1 MAGPRI
7 PGAGSPLWSLRR
19 LLVLWLAG
27 AALRLTVLAVPPV
40 LPLIHK
46 EFGLSERAVG
56 ALSGLPVLLFGL
68 GAVAGS
74 LLIARLGARR
84 AAVVGLL
91 VVAAASAARGVGP
104 SVPMLFAMTFAM
116 AAGVAFLQPALPAL
130 VGEWF
135 PTGPGFA
142 TAVYANG
149 LLIGEAV
156 PAALTIPVVL
166 PLVGGSWPASFAVW
180 AVPVAATA
188 LLLARSRPGQAE
200 RMARAPMPQP
210 ARWWPDWRRP
220 EPWLLGLMQ
229 GGTGGLYFASNAF
242 IPDYLHAIG
251 RPGLVTAGL
260 AALNIGQ
267 LPASLLLLVAARR
280 LGLSKR
286 AVAAMQLAGL
296 GGLAALVAA
305 GPSLAVLGAGVVG
318 FCCAFTLI
326 VTLALPPQLVGARDV
341 PRLAAGMF
349 AVGYTFSFL
358 VPLVG
363 GALWDATGMPAAA
376 FLAPAASGI
385 IVLASALAFRFPRP
399 NTRQS

>member
-1 MAGPRI
+1 MARRRM
-7 PGAGSPLWSLRR
+7 PGAGSRLWSLRR
-19 LLVLWLAG
+19 LVVLWLAG
-27 AALRLTVLAVPPV
+27 ADLRLTVLAVPPV
-40 LPLIHK
+40 LPLIHR

-68 GAVAGS
+68 AAVPGA

-84 AAVVGLL
+84 AAVAGLV

-104 SVPMLFAMTFAM
+104 AVPMLFAMTFLM
-116 AAGVAFLQPALPAL
+116 AAGVAFVQPALPAL

-135 PTGPGFA
+135 PTRPGFA

-149 LLIGEAV
+149 LLIGEAAA
-156 PAALTIPVVL
+156 AALTIPLIL
-166 PLVGGSWPASFAVW
+166 PLVGGSWRASFAVW

-188 LLLARSRPGQAE
+188 LLLARCRPQPAAPEVRAASR
-200 RMARAPMPQP
+200 RP
-210 ARWWPDWRRP
+210 ARWWPDWKRR
-220 EPWLLGLMQ
+220 ETWLLGLMQ

-242 IPDYLHAIG
+242 IPDYLHAVG

-267 LPASLLLLVAARR
+267 LPASLLLLFAARR
-280 LGLSKR
+280 LGLSKGV
-286 AVAAMQLAGL
+286 VAAMQVVGL

-305 GPSLAVLGAGVVG
+305 GPALAVLGAGIVG

-326 VTLALPPQLVGARDV
+326 VTLALPPQLVAAGEV

-349 AVGYTFSFL
+349 AVGYSFSFL
-358 VPLVG
+358 VPLAG
-363 GALWDATGMPAAA
+363 GALWDASGLPAAA
-376 FLAPAASGI
+376 FLAPAVSGA
-385 IVLASALAFRFPRP
+385 IVLASALAFRFPA
-399 NTRQS
+399 